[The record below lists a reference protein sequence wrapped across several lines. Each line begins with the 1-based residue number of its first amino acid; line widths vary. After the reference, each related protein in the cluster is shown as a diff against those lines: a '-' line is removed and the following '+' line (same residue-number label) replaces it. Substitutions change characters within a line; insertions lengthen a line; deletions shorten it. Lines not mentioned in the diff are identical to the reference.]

1 MSLKVLKQIQLK
13 IEKKIIKNQMGW
25 FSTGFRGEKELEAG
39 DHTDDSKNPYKGTLM
54 EYLYSRQMVRL
65 QNVDFN
71 LKLGL
76 CSVAVN
82 MRCLDNFCLLLGLFV
97 SVG

>member
-1 MSLKVLKQIQLK
+1 
-13 IEKKIIKNQMGW
+13 MGW
-25 FSTGFRGEKELEAG
+25 FSTGFRGEKELKEG
-39 DHTDDSKNPYKGTLM
+39 DHTDDSKNPYKGSLM
-54 EYLYSRQMVRL
+54 EYLYSRLMKSL

-82 MRCLDNFCLLLGLFV
+82 TRCLDNFSLLLGLFV
-97 SVG
+97 SLYLDKKKDRK